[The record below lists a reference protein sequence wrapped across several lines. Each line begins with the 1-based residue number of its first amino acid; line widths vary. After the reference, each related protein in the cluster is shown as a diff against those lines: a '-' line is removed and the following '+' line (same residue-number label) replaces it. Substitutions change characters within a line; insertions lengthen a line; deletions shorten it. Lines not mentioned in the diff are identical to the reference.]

1 MHPLGLSIFD
11 LLILITFLCGVI
23 GLGWWA
29 SRGVKEDKDFY
40 LGGRKLGR
48 TLQFFLSFG
57 NMTDSSGAPTTA
69 AEVFRQG
76 AGGTWI
82 SLQTLFITPFYWFSA
97 NWFRRVRLMTMADL
111 FVERLDSRSLALAY
125 VLFNIYVSLLLL
137 GFGNVVSYK
146 VAAAMMVKPAA
157 EYTPA
162 EHTMV
167 SEYTEYTGLRQAYTT
182 QSLPAEKKQRFDQLD
197 SMVKLGQLN
206 SFVSYVTPLQ
216 FYLVYTLIVA
226 VYIGLGGLKAAAITD
241 ALQGI
246 LTLVFTLILIPLG
259 LGRIGGFHAMHQA
272 VPEFMFRLF
281 GTVTASDYAWY
292 SIAAIAFTSMVQIF
306 GLINMMSMPGSA
318 TNEDAARFGLITGA
332 FTKRLVIIAWSLCGL
347 IAVAMFPGGLADPE
361 NAWGIMAKTL
371 LVPGL
376 MGLML
381 SGMLLGH
388 MPTVGSNAIAVAALI
403 ARNIYEPLIKGKSE
417 KHYLKVGQILVI
429 VTLAFSVLFSMLYSG
444 AVKLITSIIT
454 FNVFFGAVVLLI
466 FFWRRLSAP
475 AIWVALALWVIGI
488 GFVPSVVPKFESL
501 RRNPTFVESTKERS
515 ITAVI
520 GATKDDVAKGLASK
534 VGEAIRKTIVV
545 PPVAIFY
552 ETVAHSNP
560 QDPTSPMEGVG
571 RFQVESYILYM
582 IGFPVREFNK
592 AEILTARWGVDGLL
606 PFIML
611 IVFSYLLP
619 GRKLSDAD
627 RHRIDGFF
635 AKLKTPV
642 ALTPDEDER
651 EVALSYEQPHRFDHK
666 KLFPGSTWEFNK
678 WRPIDYVGFLGCWGI
693 VALVIG
699 FLWLVLNVGA

>member
-1 MHPLGLSIFD
+1 
-11 LLILITFLCGVI
+11 
-23 GLGWWA
+23 
-29 SRGVKEDKDFY
+29 
-40 LGGRKLGR
+40 
-48 TLQFFLSFG
+48 
-57 NMTDSSGAPTTA
+57 
-69 AEVFRQG
+69 
-76 AGGTWI
+76 
-82 SLQTLFITPFYWFSA
+82 
-97 NWFRRVRLMTMADL
+97 
-111 FVERLDSRSLALAY
+111 
-125 VLFNIYVSLLLL
+125 
-137 GFGNVVSYK
+137 
-146 VAAAMMVKPAA
+146 
-157 EYTPA
+157 
-162 EHTMV
+162 
-167 SEYTEYTGLRQAYTT
+167 
-182 QSLPAEKKQRFDQLD
+182 
-197 SMVKLGQLN
+197 VKLGQLN

>member
-318 TNEDAARFGLITGA
+318 TSSAR
-332 FTKRLVIIAWSLCGL
+332 S
-347 IAVAMFPGGLADPE
+347 
-361 NAWGIMAKTL
+361 
-371 LVPGL
+371 
-376 MGLML
+376 
-381 SGMLLGH
+381 
-388 MPTVGSNAIAVAALI
+388 
-403 ARNIYEPLIKGKSE
+403 
-417 KHYLKVGQILVI
+417 
-429 VTLAFSVLFSMLYSG
+429 
-444 AVKLITSIIT
+444 
-454 FNVFFGAVVLLI
+454 
-466 FFWRRLSAP
+466 
-475 AIWVALALWVIGI
+475 
-488 GFVPSVVPKFESL
+488 
-501 RRNPTFVESTKERS
+501 
-515 ITAVI
+515 
-520 GATKDDVAKGLASK
+520 
-534 VGEAIRKTIVV
+534 
-545 PPVAIFY
+545 
-552 ETVAHSNP
+552 
-560 QDPTSPMEGVG
+560 
-571 RFQVESYILYM
+571 
-582 IGFPVREFNK
+582 
-592 AEILTARWGVDGLL
+592 
-606 PFIML
+606 
-611 IVFSYLLP
+611 
-619 GRKLSDAD
+619 
-627 RHRIDGFF
+627 
-635 AKLKTPV
+635 
-642 ALTPDEDER
+642 
-651 EVALSYEQPHRFDHK
+651 
-666 KLFPGSTWEFNK
+666 
-678 WRPIDYVGFLGCWGI
+678 
-693 VALVIG
+693 
-699 FLWLVLNVGA
+699 